1 MPFQQVFPRSFTAS
15 SIREHAPALSGVY
28 GITNAKE
35 WILIGEA
42 DNIRDALIT
51 HLEEPGTPLL
61 RHNPKGFVYE
71 PCHPMNRRKRREQL
85 TLEYQRSS
93 PRRP

>member
-1 MPFQQVFPRSFTAS
+1 MPFQQVFPRSFTAA

-35 WILIGEA
+35 WLLIGEA
-42 DNIRDALIT
+42 DNIRDALIA
-51 HLEEPGTPLL
+51 HLEERGTPLL
-61 RHNPKGFVYE
+61 QHNPKGFVYE

-93 PRRP
+93 ARRT

>member
-1 MPFQQVFPRSFTAS
+1 MPFQQVFPRSFTAN

-51 HLEEPGTPLL
+51 HLQEPGTPLL
-61 RHNPKGFVYE
+61 QHNPKGFVYE
-71 PCHPMNRRKRREQL
+71 LCDPLNRRIRQERL
-85 TLEYQRSS
+85 ILEYQKTS
-93 PRRP
+93 PRRL